1 MSQTTQQLPDAND
14 FLFSGGVP
22 SAKFDTH
29 GVTVAG
35 TITAPPSTQQQTDFD
50 SGEPKFWDD
59 GRPMLQVVVDL
70 RTDLRDP
77 EIEDDNGTRRLYVR
91 GKHLTAAVRD
101 AVRKAGGK
109 KLEVGAE
116 LAVTYVGDD
125 APKRRG
131 ASGAKQYR
139 AEYRPAAETALGGGE
154 PSAQPAAGAVPEQTP
169 APAAGAAAGGQL
181 DHADFPHL
189 SPEQFAGVQA
199 AGLSADQVRQMFPA
213 PANA

>member
-1 MSQTTQQLPDAND
+1 MTQSTQQLPDAND
-14 FLFSGGVP
+14 WLFSGGVP
-22 SAKFDTH
+22 SAKFDSH

-35 TITAPPSTQQQTDFD
+35 TITAKPTTQQQTDFD

-77 EIEDDNGTRRLYVR
+77 DIEDDDGTRRLYVR

-109 KLEVGAE
+109 ALEVGAE

-154 PSAQPAAGAVPEQTP
+154 PAGAPAEAAPPAAPQPAAAS
-169 APAAGAAAGGQL
+169 GGEL
-181 DHADFPHL
+181 DPADFPHL
-189 SPEQFAGVQA
+189 SAEQFAGVKA
-199 AGLSADQVRQMFPA
+199 ANLSPEQVRQMFPA
-213 PANA
+213 PADA